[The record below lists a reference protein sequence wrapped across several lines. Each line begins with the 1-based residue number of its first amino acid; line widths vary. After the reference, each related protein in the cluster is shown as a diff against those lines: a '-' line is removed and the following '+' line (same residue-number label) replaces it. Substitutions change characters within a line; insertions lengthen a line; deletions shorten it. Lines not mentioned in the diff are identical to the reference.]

1 MISNFFLAIK
11 ISALSKLKIFIIIFT
26 SFILGFLEL
35 LGISLFQSLLMITLS
50 PDLSKNNKIFFWIQ
64 NIVNLKNA
72 TILIILFCIFFILK
86 NIITI
91 LFNYYILNI
100 FQKTHETILNK
111 YFNLINKNPE
121 IGLDHV
127 KHNQIVT
134 RYIDSFIKQFILPCF
149 RLFNE
154 ITIIFFLI
162 GYLFFLNFKITF
174 TALIY
179 LSIISIIFIK
189 ITSKQ
194 LKKNATSLNVAEE
207 SLKKNIYEIINNYK
221 EIYAYK
227 IFDLMSNQF
236 KINVNTFV
244 KSEKIYA
251 FFNSTPKQIFEIAI
265 ILLIG
270 FLFLFINKNSN
281 NLAVNLSI
289 IGTYGFALIKLI
301 PSFNIIM
308 STLGNVKQS
317 SYAVKKIKEIF
328 TEKEKMINHEKK
340 NIFNK
345 IYPMTMS
352 IEKIVIQK
360 LGFNYNNSKKIIIN
374 NLNLEAKKGE
384 IIGIQGP
391 SGSGKTTLFD
401 LILNIIRPQT
411 GKIIFYDRL
420 NKEINKFDNFAY
432 ISQNV
437 SIFNETIAFNV
448 TFKNEINDKNRLTDI
463 IEMVD
468 LNNLIDHKDIFNDKI
483 ELDGKDLSGG
493 QKQKIAIARALYHD
507 RQVILI
513 DEATSNLDHESEN
526 KFYEILKKI
535 KKNKIIFFISHKII
549 NKEIFNKIITI
560 E

>member
-1 MISNFFLAIK
+1 
-11 ISALSKLKIFIIIFT
+11 
-26 SFILGFLEL
+26 
-35 LGISLFQSLLMITLS
+35 
-50 PDLSKNNKIFFWIQ
+50 
-64 NIVNLKNA
+64 
-72 TILIILFCIFFILK
+72 
-86 NIITI
+86 
-91 LFNYYILNI
+91 
-100 FQKTHETILNK
+100 
-111 YFNLINKNPE
+111 
-121 IGLDHV
+121 
-127 KHNQIVT
+127 
-134 RYIDSFIKQFILPCF
+134 
-149 RLFNE
+149 
-154 ITIIFFLI
+154 
-162 GYLFFLNFKITF
+162 
-174 TALIY
+174 
-179 LSIISIIFIK
+179 
-189 ITSKQ
+189 
-194 LKKNATSLNVAEE
+194 
-207 SLKKNIYEIINNYK
+207 
-221 EIYAYK
+221 
-227 IFDLMSNQF
+227 
-236 KINVNTFV
+236 
-244 KSEKIYA
+244 
-251 FFNSTPKQIFEIAI
+251 
-265 ILLIG
+265 
-270 FLFLFINKNSN
+270 
-281 NLAVNLSI
+281 
-289 IGTYGFALIKLI
+289 
-301 PSFNIIM
+301 
-308 STLGNVKQS
+308 VKQS

-535 KKNKIIFFISHKII
+535 KTNKIIFFISHKII